1 MSEIENKITIDHD
14 YDKYIATQ
22 EFNKLTIENFA
33 GRLVQGNLASKNDIA
48 NLRKKTDLMIT

>member
-14 YDKYIATQ
+14 YDKYI
-22 EFNKLTIENFA
+22 A